1 MSWWKKVSKWLG
13 MITVRNRDARGRYV
27 ADDPSTPDKDE
38 AYTKVYKTAKG
49 AFKKPKAKKKKLPS
63 KEDLK
68 KEFNTDRMLD
78 TAKGPIKLSP
88 KQKAAVKY
96 NTKKKNTK

>member
-1 MSWWKKVSKWLG
+1 

-49 AFKKPKAKKKKLPS
+49 AFKKKK
-63 KEDLK
+63 
-68 KEFNTDRMLD
+68 T
-78 TAKGPIKLSP
+78 
-88 KQKAAVKY
+88 
-96 NTKKKNTK
+96 TKKKATK

>member
-27 ADDPSTPDKDE
+27 ADDLSTPDVDE

-49 AFKKPKAKKKKLPS
+49 AFKKPKAKKKMTLS
-63 KEDLK
+63 
-68 KEFNTDRMLD
+68 
-78 TAKGPIKLSP
+78 AK
-88 KQKAAVKY
+88 QRAAVRSA
-96 NTKKKNTK
+96 KKTNKE

>member
-1 MSWWKKVSKWLG
+1 

-49 AFKKPKAKKKKLPS
+49 AFKKKKTTSKSKKKTN
-63 KEDLK
+63 KE
-68 KEFNTDRMLD
+68 
-78 TAKGPIKLSP
+78 
-88 KQKAAVKY
+88 
-96 NTKKKNTK
+96 

>member
-49 AFKKPKAKKKKLPS
+49 AFK
-63 KEDLK
+63 
-68 KEFNTDRMLD
+68 
-78 TAKGPIKLSP
+78 LSP
-88 KQKAAVKY
+88 KQKAAVKSA
-96 NTKKKNTK
+96 KKKPTK